1 MTTGTFEKQRA
12 IIYDL
17 VAAGEVQGIVGGLG
31 GIYLNDT
38 AIIDGGTITQFQ
50 PIQGTVT
57 VSGANITNATK
68 TGGAGMF
75 SGLSTSGLTNDPRYI
90 QIRGAGKTSTLAS
103 AMAVNAV
110 TLVSSANNIFTTSM
124 LRPIT
129 EDESNGV
136 VHGYSAPV
144 AFMVRIPGASST
156 GGMYQGILINVGNH
170 GSGTG
175 NRATLSPPIGRAVS
189 AGTTFEVDEVR
200 KITAITNATTATL
213 ASAVTRSATSTT
225 AKLSGAIHLSGLL
238 SSGRCNKMYVIA
250 KAAFYRGSRSQ
261 PAHISPGGTAAAS
274 YTLGPNF
281 DLKWHT
287 SQDNSGGQSTYF
299 ITGDSFSM
307 SQNSKEEVDR
317 VKINLEFPGGLS
329 FTSGGGNN
337 CLLYTSDAADE

>member
-175 NRATLSPPIGRAVS
+175 NRATLSPPIG
-189 AGTTFEVDEVR
+189 
-200 KITAITNATTATL
+200 
-213 ASAVTRSATSTT
+213 
-225 AKLSGAIHLSGLL
+225 LSLIH
-238 SSGRCNKMYVIA
+238 I
-250 KAAFYRGSRSQ
+250 
-261 PAHISPGGTAAAS
+261 
-274 YTLGPNF
+274 
-281 DLKWHT
+281 
-287 SQDNSGGQSTYF
+287 
-299 ITGDSFSM
+299 
-307 SQNSKEEVDR
+307 
-317 VKINLEFPGGLS
+317 
-329 FTSGGGNN
+329 
-337 CLLYTSDAADE
+337 